1 MSVKQHRAQRYE
13 RYEFR
18 DSPWVQ
24 DLTQCKLADLLGTTK
39 DRLERLIDGKD
50 RFVLRRIE
58 EIAGKKRSLAIPI
71 GKLRSVHERLKFH
84 LNKIKQPDYLFSPR
98 KGRAQRDNAALHQEQ
113 AQFLGLDIRQFYPST
128 TSEHIFRWAHHVAGL
143 RADVAGMFT
152 HLIAVDGK
160 MPFGSPVSPVLTT
173 LVHREMFDEI
183 HALLERQ
190 NLRMSLWVDDLTISG
205 SFVRGD
211 IIEQIRAVI
220 RRSGFQT
227 HKIKFRSPGRPII
240 ITGVPIERQKIV
252 APQGLQ
258 KRVRDGYAALRQELT
273 DAERRHAIDQLLG
286 ALGSY
291 RYHVG
296 AATPQGRQAA
306 NRMDALRTRRA
317 KLKPVYVTAPSSSA
331 SFSDSDHHKSDDR
344 VPWD

>member
-1 MSVKQHRAQRYE
+1 MSVKRHRAQRYE
-13 RYEFR
+13 RYDFQ

-24 DLTQCKLADLLGTTK
+24 DLTQRELADLLGTTK
-39 DRLERLIDGKD
+39 DRLERLIGDKD
-50 RFVLRRIE
+50 RYVLRRVE
-58 EIAGKKRSLAIPI
+58 EIGGKNRNLAVPI
-71 GKLRSVHERLKFH
+71 GKLRGVHERLKFH
-84 LNKIKQPDYLFSPR
+84 LNKIKQPEYLYSPR
-98 KGRAQRDNAALHQEQ
+98 KGRAQRDNAALHRAQ

-128 TSEHIFRWAHHVAGL
+128 TAEHIFRWAHHVAGL
-143 RADVAGMFT
+143 RADVAGMLM
-152 HLIAVDGK
+152 HLVAIDGK

-183 HALLERQ
+183 YALLKAQ

-227 HKIKFRSPGRPII
+227 HKIKFRSAGRPVIV
-240 ITGVPIERQKIV
+240 TGVPIERQRIV

-258 KRVRDGYAALRQELT
+258 KRVQDGYAALRQELT
-273 DAERRHAIDQLLG
+273 DTERRHTIDQLLS

-306 NRMDALRTRRA
+306 NRMDALRTRRS
-317 KLKPVYVTAPSSSA
+317 KLKPMYITAPSSSA
-331 SFSDSDHHKSDDR
+331 SFSDLARRKSDDTA
-344 VPWD
+344 PWD